1 MAIWTPARIAELLR
15 HAAILR
21 AQLGH
26 PDLDA
31 DPQLV
36 AELHRQAAAE
46 RQGRDAGDDPNH
58 DPTFDPMDDP
68 ARELYQ
74 PQQGPEV

>member
-36 AELHRQAAAE
+36 AELHRQADA
-46 RQGRDAGDDPNH
+46 QHHGRDADDDPTH
-58 DPTFDPMDDP
+58 DPNDGLT
-68 ARELYQ
+68 RELYQ
-74 PQQGPEV
+74 PQHGPEV